1 MANLNESA
9 VWVDGIYQIETSDP
23 VMGGPNGI
31 ANKQAGQIG
40 NRTQWLKNK
49 IAEEVAAIGTSKA
62 NKASTLAGYGIT
74 NAYTSA
80 QVDALLAN
88 KADKTITIAAGT
100 GLLSGGDLS
109 SSRTLSIDKATVAQL
124 TAGTADKVLTAD
136 IAKPALDA
144 KANGAITLTAG
155 TGLTGLGNL
164 TANRTVAIDKAT
176 AAQLTEGTA
185 NKVITADILAPFLNK
200 VYTDVTS
207 SRSLGV
213 NYTNN
218 TGYEITVHVDGR
230 VDGGASKAVA
240 SVNGVVVNRL
250 STISQTG
257 TSIIGTFSFVVPN
270 GATYQVEGMGTAHS
284 SAPYKW
290 VEYR

>member
-40 NRTQWLKNK
+40 NRTKWLKNK

-100 GLLSGGDLS
+100 GL
-109 SSRTLSIDKATVAQL
+109 
-124 TAGTADKVLTAD
+124 
-136 IAKPALDA
+136 
-144 KANGAITLTAG
+144 
-155 TGLTGLGNL
+155 TGLGNL

-176 AAQLTEGTA
+176 AAQLTAGTA

-230 VDGGASKAVA
+230 VDGGPSTAVA

-250 STISQTG
+250 YTISQTN
-257 TSIIGTFSFVVPN
+257 TSVLGTFSFVVPN
-270 GATYQVEGMGTAHS
+270 GATYQVTGMGTAHS